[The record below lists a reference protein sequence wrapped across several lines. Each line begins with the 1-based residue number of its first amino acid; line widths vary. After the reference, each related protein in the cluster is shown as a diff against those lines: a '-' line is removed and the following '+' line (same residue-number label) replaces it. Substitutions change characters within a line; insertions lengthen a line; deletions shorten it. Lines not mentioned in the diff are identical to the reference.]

1 MAPTMRHHHTLTL
14 RNHRRAIAS
23 TPVSGSTTPNSSAYP
38 SAYPSDAEDI
48 TPTTSRKT
56 KQSFPF
62 LSLPSEL
69 RTKIYTLIFAPLP
82 PVIDLDPTTFSIIHR
97 YKPLSLFTVNRQL
110 YNESSHHFF
119 ATYTFR
125 IFPIHP
131 GRYFKTKKPL
141 LARLPSHYRNSIVTL
156 ELRLGP
162 GWNNPPR
169 GWVITPLLGLLD
181 CTSVRALKV
190 YVECD
195 PSDAIF
201 KGFRVSDGF
210 YEGFCQELLE
220 GILRD
225 VKGIE
230 TIEFDAYPGVMRSGA
245 MMSGLEELVKRH
257 GKIVGW
263 GPDRGW
269 VVEKFGE
276 GKERVWLDA
285 VLVHGA
291 GRARVVSTGALGIV
305 ASADVKQTAVE
316 A

>member
-1 MAPTMRHHHTLTL
+1 MAPNMRHHTLTI

-23 TPVSGSTTPNSSAYP
+23 TPVSGSTTPNSSVYP

-48 TPTTSRKT
+48 THTNSRKT

-62 LSLPSEL
+62 LALPSEL
-69 RTKIYTLIFAPLP
+69 RTKIYTLIFAPFP

-97 YKPLSLFTVNRQL
+97 HKLLSLFSVCKQL

-119 ATYTFR
+119 STHTFR

-141 LARLPSHYRNSIVTL
+141 LARLPPRYRNSITTL

-162 GWNNPPR
+162 GWNKPPR
-169 GWVITPLLGLLD
+169 GWVVTPLLGLLD
-181 CTSVRALKV
+181 CTSVRVLKIF
-190 YVECD
+190 VECD

-201 KGFRVSDGF
+201 KGFRVGDGF

-225 VKGIE
+225 VKGIQ
-230 TIEFDAYPGVMRSGA
+230 TIEFDAFPGVQRSGD
-245 MMSGLEELVKRH
+245 MMSGLREVVERH
-257 GKIVGW
+257 KKVVGW
-263 GPDRGW
+263 GPERGW
-269 VVEKFGE
+269 GVEKAGE
-276 GKERVWLDA
+276 DKERVWLDA
-285 VLVHGA
+285 VLVHGI
-291 GRARVVSTGALGIV
+291 GRARVVPAGVEGIMT
-305 ASADVKQTAVE
+305 SA
-316 A
+316 